1 MSWLLWTIAGVSIYL
16 AVGAGVARLRYHLI
30 ETGRLWRMIQVIELM
45 WEGDDYHYPAIWQ
58 RDAAQNRNASWA
70 ARWPLTL
77 AWEAIGLLVVV
88 VWIGYDL
95 FAIALEFASRPL
107 RSFLGYV
114 WRHVFMTADQR

>member
-1 MSWLLWTIAGVSIYL
+1 
-16 AVGAGVARLRYHLI
+16 
-30 ETGRLWRMIQVIELM
+30 MI
-45 WEGDDYHYPAIWQ
+45 DYHYPAIWQ

-95 FAIALEFASRPL
+95 FAIAEFAPRPL
-107 RSFLGYV
+107 RQASWLRLETRLHDCRPALNLG
-114 WRHVFMTADQR
+114 